1 MKTKLIMVEGLPGFG
16 KSTTSRMIYDILTER
31 NIEARLV
38 LEGDVD
44 HPADYEGTACVTEEE
59 FGQLLQAAGAFNI
72 DRASRQKRQLE
83 ALALPEAKERI
94 RYLLSG

>member
-59 FGQLLQAAGAFNI
+59 FGQLLQPQAPLILIERAAPKPQKAAGI
-72 DRASRQKRQLE
+72 SCPTRS
-83 ALALPEAKERI
+83 
-94 RYLLSG
+94 